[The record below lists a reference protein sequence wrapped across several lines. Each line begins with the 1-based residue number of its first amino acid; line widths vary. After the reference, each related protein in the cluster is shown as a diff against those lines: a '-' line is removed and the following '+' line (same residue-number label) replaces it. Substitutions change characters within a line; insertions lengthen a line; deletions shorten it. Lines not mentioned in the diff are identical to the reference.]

1 MRAALLLLPLALAA
15 CGSNN
20 PRYAQCAAQVNADPQ
35 IRDLT
40 QKYAGASS
48 ADQMMQF
55 DPTPLRQEKMKACLQ
70 GYPTTSG
77 VEPVRHPR
85 YTIDLF

>member
-20 PRYAQCAAQVNADPQ
+20 PRYAQCEAQVDADPEVRQ
-35 IRDLT
+35 LT
-40 QKYAGASS
+40 LRYAGASS

-55 DPTPLRQEKMKACLQ
+55 DPRPVRQDKMKACLH
-70 GYPTTSG
+70 GYPTTGG
-77 VEPVRHPR
+77 VEPIRKPR
-85 YTIDLF
+85 YTLDLF